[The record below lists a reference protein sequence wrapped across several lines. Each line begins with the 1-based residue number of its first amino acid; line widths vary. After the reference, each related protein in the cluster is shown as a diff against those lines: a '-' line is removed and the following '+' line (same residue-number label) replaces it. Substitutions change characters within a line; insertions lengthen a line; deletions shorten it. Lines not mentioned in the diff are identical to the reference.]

1 MFIRPYPDET
11 GAPVLA
17 DAPPSI
23 PTPEAVPAPEPEQ
36 AVPPEQADEAD
47 SGAPAKEDEATQPPS
62 LGDIRAQTL
71 AQIEEL
77 RESDPEL
84 AAELT
89 KRFGEKAED
98 LTEERAKWDLERG
111 QEQRNKVWQEATMGF
126 SRFRPEA
133 ARADLVNALTQLNEQ
148 VQDAASELSDG
159 RITDPK
165 QVRFDPA
172 GWADYLLPIITGGQ
186 DAASNL
192 VLAWTKSVTFGAL
205 EGHVAHRHLTAEE
218 RKQYREYET
227 QGKIEDALKLH
238 LDAAIRAAP
247 AEATKKA
254 KEEAAKEAGLLEAY
268 RKTQEA
274 LGSRNGKKSLTGAGS
289 NTVGYANINDAE
301 EAYLTSKISHEQYKA
316 IREKL
321 LPTQ

>member
-1 MFIRPYPDET
+1 M
-11 GAPVLA
+11 
-17 DAPPSI
+17 
-23 PTPEAVPAPEPEQ
+23 
-36 AVPPEQADEAD
+36 
-47 SGAPAKEDEATQPPS
+47 
-62 LGDIRAQTL
+62 
-71 AQIEEL
+71 
-77 RESDPEL
+77 
-84 AAELT
+84 
-89 KRFGEKAED
+89 
-98 LTEERAKWDLERG
+98 
-111 QEQRNKVWQEATMGF
+111 
-126 SRFRPEA
+126 
-133 ARADLVNALTQLNEQ
+133 NALTQLNEQ